1 MRYLIVTEQTTPIP
15 PDMVLGLFAAMKA
28 FSARYMA
35 AGKIEQS
42 WSFAGLSGGGA
53 ILNVGSPEEL
63 DEIMAEFPFGPFSD
77 RKIYSL
83 VDLNKSLDT
92 ASKAFEA
99 MLSAA
104 PKR

>member
-1 MRYLIVTEQTTPIP
+1 MRYLVVTEQNTPIA

-28 FSARYMA
+28 FSARYIA

-53 ILNVGSPEEL
+53 ILSVDSPEEL
-63 DEIMAEFPFGPFSD
+63 DQIMAEFPFGPFSD

-92 ASKAFEA
+92 DSKAFEA
-99 MLSAA
+99 MMGGMA
-104 PKR
+104 KH